1 MTDNNI
7 ESKLSVEVFEVVPES
22 IECEDSIDLIVGG
35 KDDYKINIIPE
46 NVNNKV
52 FKISCDNECILKYS
66 ESSLQAISEGKTV
79 LHIET
84 WNCIKKDISVN
95 IDIFP
100 VEKIEIKDTTN
111 YAHGGVESSIK
122 ITVID
127 RNLII
132 VVSISAVFIVVA
144 IIAFL

>member
-22 IECEDSIDLIVGG
+22 IECEDSIDLIVGD
-35 KDDYKINIIPE
+35 KDDYKINIISE
-46 NVNNKV
+46 NVNNKE

-84 WNCIKKDISVN
+84 WNGIKKDISVN
-95 IDIFP
+95 IDIIP
-100 VEKIEIKDTTN
+100 VEKLLFCNKK
-111 YAHGGVESSIK
+111 A
-122 ITVID
+122 
-127 RNLII
+127 
-132 VVSISAVFIVVA
+132 
-144 IIAFL
+144 